1 MAFSDDLTRD
11 PKSKKEFWAIV
22 EETFEQVEGALTDYP
37 AETREEALAGTL
49 RGGNFKDASL
59 SFIRHRGVREDLDS
73 RDYFLELGREFL
85 PKVERQIKDRQLT
98 PKFAKDWGVIMMCH
112 GFISAHILDDSDG
125 LNTLRITMRGGEGR
139 RLGAE
144 RKTKF
149 VAALVHH
156 WMEVHGK
163 KRPFA
168 EREVAKAIERF
179 LRKPT
184 HLVGFDSDWFASLL
198 AKKTPKDTSTRLKS
212 TYTKHLK
219 TRRLLSLA
227 AQPRHDI
234 PPPDDFLP
242 EAQLPGF

>member
-1 MAFSDDLTRD
+1 LEGEMAFGDVLARD
-11 PKSKKEFWAIV
+11 PKSKEEFWSIID
-22 EETFEQVEGALTDYP
+22 ETFVQVKGALTDYP
-37 AETREEALAGTL
+37 VETRDQALAGTL

-73 RDYFLELGREFL
+73 RDYFLDLGYRVL
-85 PKVERQIKDRQLT
+85 PEVAQQIKARKLT
-98 PKFAKDWGVIMMCH
+98 RKFAKDWGVVMMCH

-125 LNTLRITMRGGEGR
+125 LYTLRTSMRGGEGR

-149 VAALVHH
+149 VAALIHF
-156 WMEVHGK
+156 WMEAHGK

-168 EREVAKAIERF
+168 ERGVAKAIERF

-184 HLVGFDSDWFASLL
+184 HLVGFDTDWFASLL
-198 AKKTPKDTSTRLKS
+198 ASKTPKDNSTRLKS

-219 TRRLLSLA
+219 TRHLPWLA
-227 AQPRHDI
+227 AQPRDDI
-234 PPPDDFLP
+234 PPLEDFLP
-242 EAQLPGF
+242 KA